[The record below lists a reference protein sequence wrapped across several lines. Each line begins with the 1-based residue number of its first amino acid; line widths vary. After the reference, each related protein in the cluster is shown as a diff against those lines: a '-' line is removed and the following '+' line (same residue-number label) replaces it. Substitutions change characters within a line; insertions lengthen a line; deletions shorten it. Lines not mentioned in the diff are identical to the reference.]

1 MRSDWPRNGEL
12 IVRKNYMRI
21 RLQLVKCLVGT
32 VLSDGPS
39 AVVGIILTYQV
50 VDVVDVMDDVNGPG
64 LYGPR
69 L

>member
-1 MRSDWPRNGEL
+1 
-12 IVRKNYMRI
+12 MRI